1 MHQKYQTE
9 LLRSSVSSPYSNNI
23 FQAVDSIISK
33 CLPHLLSTAKSEY
46 QQVLADNEQA
56 FHDYSDQ
63 KLNSSWGL
71 IQVVLGTNAALTSEP
86 EEGELIE

>member
-1 MHQKYQTE
+1 M
-9 LLRSSVSSPYSNNI
+9 
-23 FQAVDSIISK
+23 
-33 CLPHLLSTAKSEY
+33 
-46 QQVLADNEQA
+46 LADNEQA